1 MKPRVLPAL
10 ALLAAAI
17 LLLPLGACKSSSGEE
32 SFLTELA
39 NQDKETIYHRA
50 EELYSDGKFSEAR
63 KLYSF
68 LYDTFPNDPLGH
80 KAALRIADTYY
91 QKKNVASLTE
101 ARLRYR
107 DFANRFPNDP
117 DRDYALLMLGNTYI
131 TTGLHPDRELTNAL
145 EALKAYRQV
154 INLYPDSP
162 YYDDA
167 KARVREVEAIL
178 GEHEWLVA
186 RYYARNKRWA
196 AVILRLEYLK
206 ENYPDYGK
214 MDEVDAL
221 LEKANTIRQ
230 QRLEEYNRLVEE
242 AKKAAEE
249 DKKTVEEMKKKAA
262 EEKSSTNG
270 KTKND

>member
-1 MKPRVLPAL
+1 MTPRTHSTLV
-10 ALLAAAI
+10 LAAA
-17 LLLPLGACKSSSGEE
+17 LLLLVPLGGCKSSSSEVTLL
-32 SFLTELA
+32 SELA
-39 NQDKETIYHRA
+39 NQDKETIYRQA
-50 EELYSDGKFSEAR
+50 EELYSNGEFAEAR

-80 KAALRIADTYY
+80 KAALRIADTYF
-91 QKKNVASLTE
+91 QKKNIASLTE

-131 TTGLHPDRELTNAL
+131 TTGLHPDRELTHAL

-167 KARVREVEAIL
+167 RARVREVEAIL

-186 RYYARNKRWA
+186 KYYARNKRWG

-206 ENYPDYGK
+206 ENYPEYAR
-214 MDEVDAL
+214 MDEAEAL

-230 QRLEEYNRLVEE
+230 ERLDEYQRLVEE
-242 AKKAAEE
+242 AKKAAEQ
-249 DKKTVEEMKKKAA
+249 DAKDVEEMKKKAA
-262 EEKSSTNG
+262 EDESSTNNETE
-270 KTKND
+270 KD

>member
-1 MKPRVLPAL
+1 MRPRS
-10 ALLAAAI
+10 LAALVLLVP
-17 LLLPLGACKSSSGEE
+17 LLLVPATACKSSSGEE
-32 SFLTELA
+32 SLLSELA
-39 NQDKETIYHRA
+39 NQDKESIYRQA
-50 EELYSDGKFSEAR
+50 EELYSRGKFTEAR

-80 KAALRIADTYY
+80 KAALRIADTYF
-91 QKKNVASLTE
+91 QKKNIASLTE

-131 TTGLHPDRELTNAL
+131 TMGLHPDRELTNAL

-154 INLYPDSP
+154 VNLYPDSP

-167 KARVREVEAIL
+167 KARIREVESIL
-178 GEHEWLVA
+178 AEHEWLVA
-186 RYYARNKRWA
+186 RYYSRNKRWG

-206 ENYPDYGK
+206 ENYPEYAR
-214 MDEVDAL
+214 MDQVDQL
-221 LEKANTIRQ
+221 LEKAKSIRQ
-230 QRLEEYNRLVEE
+230 QRIEEYNRLVEE

-249 DKKTVEEMKKKAA
+249 DKKAVEEMKRKAA
-262 EEKSSTNG
+262 EEEQP
-270 KTKND
+270 KNDESKND

>member
-1 MKPRVLPAL
+1 MKPRACTVLVLL
-10 ALLAAAI
+10 ALLA
-17 LLLPLGACKSSSGEE
+17 LVPLGGCKSSTGEE
-32 SFLTELA
+32 SLLTELA
-39 NQDKETIYHRA
+39 NQDKETIYRKA
-50 EELYSDGKFSEAR
+50 EELYSEGKFSEAR

-80 KAALRIADTYY
+80 KAALRIADTYF

-131 TTGLHPDRELTNAL
+131 TMGIHPDRELTNAL

-154 INLYPDSP
+154 INLYPNSP

-167 KARVREVEAIL
+167 RARVREVESIL

-186 RYYARNKRWA
+186 RYYARNKRWG

-206 ENYPDYGK
+206 DNYPEYAR
-214 MDEVDAL
+214 MDEANAL
-221 LEKANTIRQ
+221 LQKANTIRQ
-230 QRLEEYNRLVEE
+230 QRMEEYNRLVEE
-242 AKKAAEE
+242 ARKAAEE
-249 DKKTVEEMKKKAA
+249 DKKAVEEMKKKTPADEPA
-262 EEKSSTNG
+262 TKK
-270 KTKND
+270 KTEND